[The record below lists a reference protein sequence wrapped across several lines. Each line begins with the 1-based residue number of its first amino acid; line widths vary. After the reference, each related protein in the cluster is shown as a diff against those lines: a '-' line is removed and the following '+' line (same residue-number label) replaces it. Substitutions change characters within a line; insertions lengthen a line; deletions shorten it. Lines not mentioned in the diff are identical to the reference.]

1 MFNQTLVA
9 YASKYGATHE
19 IAERIA
25 KGLQQQ
31 GIPVTV
37 QAASE
42 VRSLALYDAVIIG
55 SALYG
60 GNWLPQ
66 ARAFIERF
74 RDELA
79 KKEVW
84 VFSSGPA
91 THDDP
96 VSVLG
101 GWHIPESLK
110 DSLNIIRPQSIV
122 LFSGKIDVT
131 KLSSEDYLVSS
142 SLRGTSGDYRNWS
155 AIEGWTREIAFA
167 LTRLVAGG
175 GTS

>member
-1 MFNQTLVA
+1 MFNQTLIA
-9 YASKYGATHE
+9 YASKYGSTKE

-25 KGLQQQ
+25 KVLQQQ
-31 GIPVTV
+31 GIRATV
-37 QAASE
+37 HAASE
-42 VRSLALYDAVIIG
+42 VGNLAPYDAVVIG

-66 ARAFIERF
+66 ARDFIERF
-74 RDELA
+74 SDELA
-79 KKEVW
+79 SKEVW

-96 VSVLG
+96 VNLLG

-110 DSLNIIRPQSIV
+110 DTLNSIRPQSIV

-131 KLSSEDYLVSS
+131 KLSTEDYLVSS
-142 SLRGTSGDYRNWS
+142 SLRGTSGDYRNWA
-155 AIEGWTREIAFA
+155 AIEGWAKEIALV

-175 GTS
+175 GAS

>member
-1 MFNQTLVA
+1 MFNQTLVT
-9 YASKYGATHE
+9 YASKYGSTKE
-19 IAERIA
+19 IAERVA
-25 KGLQQQ
+25 KVLQTQ
-31 GIPVTV
+31 GITTTV

-42 VRSLALYDAVIIG
+42 VNSLAPYDAVVVG
-55 SALYG
+55 SSLYG

-66 ARAFIERF
+66 ARDFIEKF
-74 RDELA
+74 RDALA
-79 KKEVW
+79 NKEVW

-96 VSVLG
+96 VHVLG

-110 DSLNIIRPQSIV
+110 DTLNVIRPQSIV

-131 KLSSEDYLVSS
+131 KLSAEDYLVSS

-155 AIEGWTREIAFA
+155 VIEGWAKEIAFT
-167 LTRLVAGG
+167 LTRLVASGA
-175 GTS
+175 S

>member
-1 MFNQTLVA
+1 MFNQTLIT
-9 YASKYGATHE
+9 YASKYGSTKE
-19 IAERIA
+19 IAEAVA
-25 KGLQQQ
+25 KVLQQQ
-31 GIPVTV
+31 GIRTTLE
-37 QAASE
+37 AMSE
-42 VRSLALYDAVIIG
+42 VRDLTPYEAVVMG

-66 ARAFIERF
+66 ARAFIEKF
-74 RDELA
+74 RDVLA

-96 VSVLG
+96 VHVLG
-101 GWHIPESLK
+101 GWHISESLK
-110 DSLNIIRPQSIV
+110 DTLNIIRPQSIV

-131 KLSSEDYLVSS
+131 KLSAEDYLVSS
-142 SLRGTSGDYRNWS
+142 SLRGTSGDYRNW
-155 AIEGWTREIAFA
+155 AVIGGWAKEIAFT

-175 GTS
+175 AS

>member
-1 MFNQTLVA
+1 MFNQTLVT
-9 YASKYGATHE
+9 YASKYGSTKE

-25 KGLQQQ
+25 STLQQQ
-31 GIPVTV
+31 GISTTV
-37 QAASE
+37 QTASD
-42 VRSLALYDAVIIG
+42 VSSLAPYDAVVIG

-66 ARAFIERF
+66 ARDFIEKF
-74 RDELA
+74 QDALA

-96 VSVLG
+96 VHVLG
-101 GWHIPESLK
+101 GWHSPESLK
-110 DSLNIIRPQSIV
+110 DSLNIIRPQSII
-122 LFSGKIDVT
+122 LFSGKMDVT
-131 KLSSEDYLVSS
+131 KLSAEDYLVSS

-155 AIEGWTREIAFA
+155 AIEGWAKEISFA
-167 LTRLVAGG
+167 LTRLVAAGA
-175 GTS
+175 S